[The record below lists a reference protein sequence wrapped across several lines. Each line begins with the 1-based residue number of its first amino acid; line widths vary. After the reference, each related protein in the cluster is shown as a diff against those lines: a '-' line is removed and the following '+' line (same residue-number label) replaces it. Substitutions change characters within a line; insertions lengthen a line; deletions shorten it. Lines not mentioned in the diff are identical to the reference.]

1 MRLTTTTTT
10 LVATIIAALSLT
22 SSVHAEEFWSEKD
35 VPIVPQTFKIT
46 NLLRTLDLSKPI
58 IREIT
63 SAAVQ
68 NTHADQDQT
77 EYYFPVD
84 QAYSDNLAFI
94 SAENRKTKEVLEVS
108 KDDQFYDAYVP
119 IFSRLLCYWIG
130 SSLYVYV
137 HIGGCNSNCFVLN

>member
-1 MRLTTTTTT
+1 MRLTATTTTF
-10 LVATIIAALSLT
+10 VATIIAALSLT

-63 SAAVQ
+63 SAAIQ

-77 EYYFPVD
+77 DYYFPVD

-94 SAENRKTKEVLEVS
+94 SAENRKTKEALEVT
-108 KDDQFYDAYVP
+108 KDEQFYDAYASS
-119 IFSRLLCYWIG
+119 FSRFLCYWIDR
-130 SSLYVYV
+130 SL
-137 HIGGCNSNCFVLN
+137 HVLVGVVIAITASLN

>member
-77 EYYFPVD
+77 DYYFPVD

-108 KDDQFYDAYVP
+108 KDEQYYDAYVSLV
-119 IFSRLLCYWIG
+119 FRLSTL
-130 SSLYVYV
+130 L
-137 HIGGCNSNCFVLN
+137 H